1 MEEGYRERGQIFNM
15 ITDRHEI
22 DQYAKAIVQGERIF
36 GPEKN
41 EMLDQLASLVPTLLF
56 VHGAKGAA
64 LAKKIPFSGEK
75 RLEIYEKYGDETVDR
90 ILKRVS
96 KLL

>member
-1 MEEGYRERGQIFNM
+1 M

-22 DQYAKAIVQGERIF
+22 DLYAKAIVQGERIF
-36 GPEKN
+36 DPEKN
-41 EMLDQLASLVPTLLF
+41 EMLDQLASLVPTLLL

-64 LAKKIPFSGEK
+64 LAKKIPFSGEN